1 MGFLQDI
8 VEQLPGAHTENPL
21 AGGLTPS
28 EFVQRT
34 TTGNASDN
42 GLAAINALDPT
53 IQVERMVNGVDKG
66 LGGNGNI
73 FSENSMA
80 EQSNILNTVGKV
92 IASWWA
98 GGVAGDAAG
107 SSAAASSNASVA
119 SNAGTIGNV
128 AQGAT
133 IGGTAAGMN
142 NQSVG
147 EGALIGAV
155 GGLLAPTTTDPTVV
169 TEAPS
174 ATEVALQRA
183 GQSAAKTAVGGGSGD
198 EILTSAG
205 TGAIY
210 GSTANMNPTIA
221 GAINGMVNA
230 GIQAD
235 KAGQPIENGLFYGA
249 VTGGAGG
256 AAYDVAGGADDPT
269 AGNPQGQSNELA
281 GNVAGQTAAYA
292 AGQVARNN
300 LPVSPNAPEIP
311 VDPQFE
317 AYMKELTKG
326 YSPQIQEVVNP
337 MVLAAVGNGTEVS
350 PTQLTQTNGI
360 SPLLLQGA

>member
-1 MGFLQDI
+1 MSFLSDI
-8 VEQLPGAHTENPL
+8 VDQLPGAHTEIPFS
-21 AGGLTPS
+21 GGSTVS
-28 EFVQRT
+28 EFAQQT
-34 TTGNASDN
+34 TTGNISDN

-53 IQVERMVNGVDKG
+53 IQLERMVNGVDKG

-80 EQSNILNTVGKV
+80 EQANILNTVGKV

-98 GGVAGDAAG
+98 GGVAGEAVGGATG
-107 SSAAASSNASVA
+107 SAAAA
-119 SNAGTIGNV
+119 NV

-133 IGGTAAGMN
+133 MGGTAAGMN

-147 EGALIGAV
+147 EGALVGAV

-174 ATEVALQRA
+174 AAEVALQRA
-183 GQSAAKTAVGGGSGD
+183 GQSAAKTAVAGGNGD
-198 EILTSAG
+198 DILTSAG
-205 TGAIY
+205 TGAISGGTY
-210 GSTANMNPTIA
+210 DMNPTIA

-235 KAGQPIENGLFYGA
+235 QAGQPVENGLFYGA

-256 AAYDVAGGADDPT
+256 AAYDFAGGADAPT

-292 AGQVARNN
+292 AGQVAQNN
-300 LPVSPNAPEIP
+300 LPVSPTQPEMQ
-311 VDPQFE
+311 VDPAFE
-317 AYMKELTKG
+317 AYMREMTKG

-337 MVLAAVGNGTEVS
+337 MVLAAIGNGTEVN
-350 PTQLTQTNGI
+350 PTELTPTSGI